1 MPRTESRD
9 ARFTMPLYTVAE
21 ASRYLEV
28 GESTFRGWAQGYR
41 RHSRGRSEVEGAPVV
56 TSVPEQARGAAC
68 IPFIGL
74 AEGLVLAGIRK
85 SGVPLQ
91 RIRPALDQLGREFGF
106 DHVLASRRLYS
117 DGAEVLYDF
126 GRHTRDEDGASALRQ
141 LVVVRHGQRVFTEVV
156 DQYLQQIEFAADD
169 FAQLVRL
176 PRYGSAKVVADPRR
190 GFGHPTFERGGAR
203 VEDVLG
209 LFWAGES
216 LATVSTEYGVPEEEL
231 EDAVRAVSR
240 PPAA

>member
-1 MPRTESRD
+1 MTTSLNDE
-9 ARFTMPLYTVAE
+9 RFTVPLYTAAE
-21 ASRYLEV
+21 ASRYLSV
-28 GESTFRGWAQGYR
+28 SDSTFRSWAQGYT
-41 RHSRGRSEVEGAPVV
+41 RHSADRADVHGDPVV
-56 TSVPEQARGAAC
+56 TTIVGQPRGAAT

-91 RIRPALDQLGREFGF
+91 RIRPALDQLKAEFGF

-126 GRHTRDEDGASALRQ
+126 GQHSQDADDASALKQ
-141 LVVVRHGQRVFTEVV
+141 LVVVRNNQHVFTEVV
-156 DQYLQQIEFAADD
+156 ERYLKRIEFAPDD
-169 FAQLVRL
+169 FAQFVRL
-176 PRYGSAKVVADPRR
+176 PGYGSASVVADPRR
-190 GFGHPTFERGGAR
+190 GFGQPTFERGGAR

-216 LATVSTEYGVPEEEL
+216 LATVSAEYGVPEEQL
-231 EDAVRAVSR
+231 EDALRVASR
-240 PPAA
+240 QAA